1 MYYAAMDIKTKLQ
14 AIKDTGL
21 TQQMIAT
28 LISTD
33 SDKVIQAVVQRYL
46 SGYNTKMPYD
56 RAARVDALYKKLK
69 RQNKIKSD

>member
-1 MYYAAMDIKTKLQ
+1 MDIKTKLQ
-14 AIKDTGL
+14 AIKNSGL

-33 SDKVIQAVVQRYL
+33 NDKVIQAVIQRYL
-46 SGYNTKMPYD
+46 AGVNTRMPYD

-69 RQNKIKSD
+69 RQKKIKND